1 MNLNSMVLTSAC
13 LFMAPMASCADEPD
27 AGDVNE
33 YPLLVPADSSFYKE
47 NPLWLRHKDASLKIL
62 AIGNSYTNNATDY
75 LPWLTA
81 RLNADSVCMAK
92 LTQSGCS
99 LKMHWENHTG
109 NAPDYSFHYA
119 DQGKW
124 KVADIKTIDEALALL
139 DWDIITLQ
147 QYSGWSGLY
156 YTYQPYLDNLVSLFR
171 QADPDASLAWH
182 YTWPYTRASRSSDF
196 KNYGNNPEKMYEAIM
211 AAGSQAS
218 AAFDLRLPSATLIK
232 RLREEFPE
240 VDNGFSSDASHIDDW
255 FARYAL
261 ASLWYDVLVG
271 PFCGTSR
278 VKSTVPPDVNDIGA
292 ERMEEIIAGIL
303 CSFSP
308 D

>member
-1 MNLNSMVLTSAC
+1 MTSVC
-13 LFMAPMASCADEPD
+13 LFMAALASCAEEPEAD
-27 AGDVNE
+27 DVDRH
-33 YPLLVPADSSFYKE
+33 PLLVPTDSTFYKE
-47 NPLWLRHKDASLKIL
+47 NPLWRRHKDAFLKIL

-81 RLNADSVCMAK
+81 RLNADSICMAK

-99 LKMHWENHTG
+99 LKLHWKNHAG
-109 NAPDYSFHYA
+109 NSHDYSFHYA
-119 DQGKW
+119 EQGKW
-124 KVADIKTIDEALALL
+124 TGSDIKTIDEALTLL
-139 DWDIITLQ
+139 DWDIITIQ

-156 YTYQPYLDNLVSLFR
+156 HTYQPYLDNLVWLFR
-171 QADPDASLAWH
+171 QAAPDASLAWH
-182 YTWPYTRASRSSDF
+182 YTWPYTRGSKSSDF
-196 KNYGNNPEKMYEAIM
+196 KNYGSDPGRMYEAIM
-211 AAGSQAS
+211 NAGDMAS
-218 AAFDLRLPSATLIK
+218 AGLDIRLPSATLVK

-261 ASLWYDVLVG
+261 ASMWYDVLVG

-278 VKSTVPPDVNDIGA
+278 AKGTLPPDVKDMGVD
-292 ERMEEIIAGIL
+292 RMEEIIDEVM
-303 CSFSP
+303 CSFSH